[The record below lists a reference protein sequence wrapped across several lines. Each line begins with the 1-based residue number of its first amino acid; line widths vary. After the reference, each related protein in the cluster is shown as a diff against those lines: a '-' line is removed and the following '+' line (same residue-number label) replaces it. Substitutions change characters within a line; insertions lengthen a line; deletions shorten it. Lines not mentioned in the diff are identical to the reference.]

1 MTEEQD
7 VNRDLAALPVPL
19 AGALQATGDPWEPYR
34 IIDAGGEPVA
44 AVAEFF
50 RDLQAAGRSEA
61 TLRSYGHD
69 LLRWFRFIWAAG
81 VPWNRATRIEARDF
95 CRWMLVAGKPSRPHW
110 RSPDAASA
118 ASGEAYAPSVRA
130 HSETVLRCF
139 YQFHLEAGSGPV
151 INPFPLDRTRRGG
164 RAHAHHNPMEPFRHE
179 RSGLYRP
186 RVPSRIPRSVPDE
199 EFNEIFARLPSHRDR
214 ALVAFYVST
223 GARASELLSAT
234 LAGVDPGRQVIT
246 VTRKGTRELQEL
258 PASTDA
264 FVWLR
269 LYQVEME
276 GLIPKGRRQPLWW
289 TLRRPVR
296 PLTYHAVHRMFER
309 AGEAAGSSATLHS
322 LRHTAAYRMAE
333 DPALPLTDVQ
343 TVLGHVL
350 LTTTQIYL
358 TPRKEE
364 VIRRVLAHHAEQTR
378 QAAQRAQPAP
388 AARLPARDDGRAVRG
403 PHVMTGTVMFPGIAA
418 RPSKARRESART
430 AFPPRPGG
438 HGLARHQAGSRR
450 GLRTAHQR
458 DIRPG
463 QRRQPGTAQAR
474 PEMVPGLAV
483 RPAGRDL
490 AAALD
495 GQRRRRG
502 GRELA
507 GGADRL
513 AARARPGIA
522 VAAGRAV
529 RRPGRVGLR
538 RPRPSLAA
546 LPGRQRAGKGA
557 LTRSLARTRDPEGFA
572 RLQALC
578 DADPHVSAEAVSLTL
593 RRTAEIIAAKGG
605 MVADIT
611 VGDVL
616 ELMDREAEHFTCPTR
631 DHKVFY
637 RMLREMGIFG
647 DDAPERLRAFRTAG
661 QLTPE
666 ELVDRY
672 HLQCRPVRDLIVDYL
687 RERQP
692 AVDYTSLKML
702 SYYLAQRFWADLEE
716 HHPGIDSLHLPAEV
730 ADAWKQRQRT
740 KPQIITAPD
749 GERTVITAERIGYR
763 QCLTPVRA
771 FYLDLSQWA
780 IEDPARWARWAAPCP
795 VGQEEISQR
804 KFARH
809 RKARMDARTRERL
822 PVLPVLVRTVD
833 ERRKN
838 SAALLEAARRA
849 QPGETFTAA
858 GQTLTRS
865 VTKAARKTWADD
877 PAAGRRR
884 DLELEDDHAFWA
896 WAAVEVFRL
905 TGCRIEEV
913 LEISHHS
920 LIQYRLPSTGEI
932 VPLLQIIPSKTDEE
946 RLLVVSPELAD
957 VLSAII
963 QRIRQ
968 PDGSSPARP
977 RLRPLRMR
985 MAAAVPGPVP
995 APVPQRVPGDQRH
1008 LAAGDAGR
1016 GPRLHR
1022 PERPGHRAAAALHA
1036 ARFPENLYHGCRH
1049 ERPSAA
1055 YRAGYRGPQGYQ
1067 YHYGLQGSLS

>member
-1 MTEEQD
+1 
-7 VNRDLAALPVPL
+7 
-19 AGALQATGDPWEPYR
+19 
-34 IIDAGGEPVA
+34 
-44 AVAEFF
+44 
-50 RDLQAAGRSEA
+50 
-61 TLRSYGHD
+61 
-69 LLRWFRFIWAAG
+69 
-81 VPWNRATRIEARDF
+81 
-95 CRWMLVAGKPSRPHW
+95 MLVAGKPSRPHW
-110 RSPDAASA
+110 RSPDTASA

-309 AGEAAGSSATLHS
+309 AGEAGREQ
-322 LRHTAAYRMAE
+322 RHVALAAAHRGLPDGRGPGAPADRRADCPGACASDDHADLPHAPQGRGDPPGPGPSCRA
-333 DPALPLTDVQ
+333 DPA
-343 TVLGHVL
+343 G
-350 LTTTQIYL
+350 
-358 TPRKEE
+358 
-364 VIRRVLAHHAEQTR
+364 RRAG
-378 QAAQRAQPAP
+378 PAG
-388 AARLPARDDGRAVRG
+388 AGAGLPARDDGRAVRG
-403 PHVMTGTVMFPGIAA
+403 PHVMTGDTSCSRGSQHA
-418 RPSKARRESART
+418 R
-430 AFPPRPGG
+430 PRPG
-438 HGLARHQAGSRR
+438 AS
-450 GLRTAHQR
+450 
-458 DIRPG
+458 RPG
-463 QRRQPGTAQAR
+463 QRSRRGRPRQDW
-474 PEMVPGLAV
+474 
-483 RPAGRDL
+483 PATRQDREEAFERLTSGIFV
-490 AAALD
+490 LD
-495 GQRRRRG
+495 NDASQERRRRALKWFLDWLSDQPG
-502 GRELA
+502 ETWQQRWMASGADAAGGNWRQEPIAWQREHGRESRWLRA
-507 GGADRL
+507 ELSGALVVSVCGDL
-513 AARARPGIA
+513 
-522 VAAGRAV
+522 V
-529 RRPGRVGLR
+529 
-538 RPRPSLAA
+538 RPSLACLVA
-546 LPGRQRAGKGA
+546 GGAGKGA
-557 LTRSLARTRDPEGFA
+557 LTRSLARTRDPGGFA

-578 DADPHVSAEAVSLTL
+578 DADPHVSAMAVSLTL

-616 ELMDREAEHFTCPTR
+616 ELMDREAEHFTCPVR

-637 RMLREMGIFG
+637 RMLRELGIFG
-647 DDAPERLRAFRTAG
+647 DEAPERLRAFRTAG

-672 HLQCRPVRDLIVDYL
+672 HLQCKPVRDLIVDYL

-716 HHPGIDSLHLPAEV
+716 HHPGIDSLHLTAEV

-749 GERTVITAERIGYR
+749 GERTVVTAERIGYR

-780 IEDPARWARWAAPCP
+780 IEDPARWAQWAAPCP

-822 PVLPVLVRTVD
+822 PVLPVLVATVD

-849 QPGETFTAA
+849 QPGEAFTAA
-858 GQTLTRS
+858 GQTLTRP
-865 VTKAARKTWADD
+865 VTKAARKTWAD
-877 PAAGRRR
+877 
-884 DLELEDDHAFWA
+884 
-896 WAAVEVFRL
+896 
-905 TGCRIEEV
+905 
-913 LEISHHS
+913 
-920 LIQYRLPSTGEI
+920 
-932 VPLLQIIPSKTDEE
+932 
-946 RLLVVSPELAD
+946 
-957 VLSAII
+957 
-963 QRIRQ
+963 
-968 PDGSSPARP
+968 
-977 RLRPLRMR
+977 
-985 MAAAVPGPVP
+985 GPC
-995 APVPQRVPGDQRH
+995 H
-1008 LAAGDAGR
+1008 
-1016 GPRLHR
+1016 
-1022 PERPGHRAAAALHA
+1022 
-1036 ARFPENLYHGCRH
+1036 
-1049 ERPSAA
+1049 RPSAA
-1055 YRAGYRGPQGYQ
+1055 TWNSKTTTRSGPGPPSRSSGSQAAGSRK
-1067 YHYGLQGSLS
+1067 SWRSATTA